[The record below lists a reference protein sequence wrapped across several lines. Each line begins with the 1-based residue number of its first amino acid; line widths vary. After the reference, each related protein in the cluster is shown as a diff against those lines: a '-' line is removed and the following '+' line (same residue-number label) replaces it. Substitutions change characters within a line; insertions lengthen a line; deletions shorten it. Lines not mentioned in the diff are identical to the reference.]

1 MKLNWWAREATIIS
15 EHATEG
21 DAFAE
26 IDRLSAEMVRSGAPS
41 NAVELIMVDATGRV
55 VPRAH

>member
-1 MKLNWWAREATIIS
+1 MSQLMYRVAQPYGTDKARESTIIS

-26 IDRLSAEMVRSGAPS
+26 IDNVAEEFSIS
-41 NAVELIMVDATGRV
+41 
-55 VPRAH
+55 